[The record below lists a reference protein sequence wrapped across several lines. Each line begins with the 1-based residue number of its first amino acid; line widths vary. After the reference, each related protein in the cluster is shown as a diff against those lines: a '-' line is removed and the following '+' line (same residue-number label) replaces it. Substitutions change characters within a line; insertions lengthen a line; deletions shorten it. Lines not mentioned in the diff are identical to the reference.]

1 MVRAPVRHVGW
12 RGGLPECAEMV
23 SAEGSGVNESVH
35 SDSVHEPGG
44 EHDRDSSGARSA
56 ATGHPKLAFLAQF
69 LELHNIPHRFEGAVK
84 ALDDPFE
91 ATAHPTCRGVP
102 LRIIGGWRMA
112 VIPSVGRLDL
122 RKARLAAGE
131 ITLRHATESEVRA
144 TFPDFDAA
152 SLPPIGPHYP
162 SPDLLDWRLL
172 QHKEI
177 SCHSG
182 HAEHYLFLD
191 PRTIVDVAS
200 PIVADI
206 CED

>member
-1 MVRAPVRHVGW
+1 
-12 RGGLPECAEMV
+12 MV

-35 SDSVHEPGG
+35 SDSVHEPGE

-56 ATGHPKLAFLAQF
+56 ARGHPKLAFLAQF
-69 LELHNIPHRFEGAVK
+69 LELHDIPHRFEGAAK
-84 ALDDPFE
+84 ALDDQSE
-91 ATAHPTCRGVP
+91 AAAHPTCRGVP

-131 ITLRHATESEVRA
+131 LTLRHATESEVRA

-162 SPDLLDWRLL
+162 SPELLDWRLL
-172 QHKEI
+172 QHDEV

-182 HAEHYLFLD
+182 HAEHHLFLD